1 MIGSGDVLL
10 SVVPDCAVR
19 EGVANAEQ
27 SKALGHLL
35 IIEKGLIGL
44 VHFPGQQLASAG
56 AAGARPTGIGKIDAL
71 LFCRIEDVGIIGAGK
86 RFAALEG
93 DRVASHWADSKTIHP
108 EVIPL
113 LLAVPRTT

>member
-1 MIGSGDVLL
+1 MPTVSSLSQEMYSGNVLL
-10 SVVPDCAVR
+10 SVVPNRAVR
-19 EGVANAEQ
+19 EVVANAEQ

-71 LFCRIEDVGIIGAGK
+71 LYLSRRNPGARSG
-86 RFAALEG
+86 RGAALSA
-93 DRVASHWADSKTIHP
+93 R
-108 EVIPL
+108 
-113 LLAVPRTT
+113 